1 MTSRPRYTTRHGGG
15 GDVFSVVRDLYYLAS
30 EAAYVP
36 VRIAQAFAEGI
47 AVGWQTCNPSGC
59 EGVTITRGSG
69 YREWRADQL
78 SDAEAEREAWEMNE
92 LHTEAEWLGYKL
104 TASTDGAVT
113 ADPAVECSPAAAA
126 SATSAAAG
134 HPNDPAPIEADRCG
148 AFAVGAGHP
157 NERLLRSAVFGLK
170 EWMTGESCDTQTY
183 FAHIVRDLEQLYK

>member
-1 MTSRPRYTTRHGGG
+1 
-15 GDVFSVVRDLYYLAS
+15 
-30 EAAYVP
+30 VP
-36 VRIAQAFAEGI
+36 VRLAQALCEGI
-47 AVGWQTCNPSGC
+47 ALGWQAANPSAC

-69 YREWRADQL
+69 YREWRATSGQPVDHLTWGAQFL
-78 SDAEAEREAWEMNE
+78 AALEAEREAWDENE
-92 LHTEAEWLGYKL
+92 LRTEAEWLGYKL

-134 HPNDPAPIEADRCG
+134 HPN
-148 AFAVGAGHP
+148 
-157 NERLLRSAVFGLK
+157 ERLLRSAVFGLK